1 MPLYDPLMPMYDLS
15 LLMLM
20 YDPLTLM
27 IDLNIFSNQSLPLE
41 GERNARRARAR
52 ARKKKTGNIGG

>member
-1 MPLYDPLMPMYDLS
+1 MCCEYRLQPALPLYDPLMPTIDLS

-27 IDLNIFSNQSLPLE
+27 IDLNIF
-41 GERNARRARAR
+41 
-52 ARKKKTGNIGG
+52 